1 MQNLIGRTLGRYR
14 IVEQIGAGGMGV
26 VYRAHDEHLDRDV
39 AIKVLPEEVSRDA
52 DRVAR
57 FQREAKAVAQLDH
70 PNILA
75 IHDFGSDEGMTYA
88 VTELLE
94 GCNLR
99 ERVPA
104 GGIGW
109 QKAVEIGSAVA
120 EGLAAAHGKD
130 IVHRDLKPENIFL
143 TADGRAKILDFG
155 LAQMRETVDEDA
167 ETLTITPAG
176 TVAGTI
182 MGTVGYMAPE
192 QVKGEPS
199 DARSD
204 IFAFGCLLY
213 EMVSGQQA
221 FRRKSTAEIQAAIL
235 KEEPPSLTSSG
246 VAVPAE
252 LERTIRRCLEKTP
265 EARFQS
271 ASDLAYNLKS
281 ISTDQAVPVAA
292 PARGVNKTVVLGV
305 AAVALMATLA
315 ILLVT
320 GKFGFDQSGPDHS
333 VIRSIAVLP
342 LQNLTG
348 DPEQD
353 YFVDGL
359 HEELISTFAQISA
372 FEKVIARTS
381 VLAFQGSGTSI
392 HEIGEQLGV
401 DLVVEGSVRRSG
413 NTVRTT
419 VQLIDAETEDHLW
432 AKSFERDLTDILA
445 LQSDV
450 ARAVVNEV
458 ELALTPEDEA
468 RLASAPQV
476 DPEAYEAY
484 LKGMSH
490 LYKLTPP
497 EIDAALHYFEQALEK
512 DPDYALGHA
521 GVSFVW
527 VARQQMGL
535 VIPSEA
541 TPKAKEAAQ
550 RALDLDDTLPEA
562 HYTWAAIKTWS
573 DWDWEGG
580 EQAFKRALELNPNL
594 AEALVYY
601 SHLLCYLD
609 RRDEALELAERAVQ
623 LDPLN
628 SIILTIS
635 GVTFGYAG
643 RFDEAIERHQQAL
656 RTSPNDPV
664 AHNSLW
670 ETYYKMGMY
679 EKSLESAKAFFR
691 GLGFNEIADA
701 MARGYE
707 EDGYP
712 GAMTSAAEIMETFA
726 KQTYFSPAFVAMIYA
741 LAGDREKTIEWLEMG
756 YEVGDPNMPYA
767 GGFVFFDLLAE
778 DPRYQDLLRR
788 MNLPDY

>member
-1 MQNLIGRTLGRYR
+1 
-14 IVEQIGAGGMGV
+14 
-26 VYRAHDEHLDRDV
+26 
-39 AIKVLPEEVSRDA
+39 
-52 DRVAR
+52 
-57 FQREAKAVAQLDH
+57 
-70 PNILA
+70 
-75 IHDFGSDEGMTYA
+75 
-88 VTELLE
+88 
-94 GCNLR
+94 
-99 ERVPA
+99 
-104 GGIGW
+104 
-109 QKAVEIGSAVA
+109 
-120 EGLAAAHGKD
+120 
-130 IVHRDLKPENIFL
+130 
-143 TADGRAKILDFG
+143 
-155 LAQMRETVDEDA
+155 
-167 ETLTITPAG
+167 
-176 TVAGTI
+176 
-182 MGTVGYMAPE
+182 
-192 QVKGEPS
+192 
-199 DARSD
+199 
-204 IFAFGCLLY
+204 
-213 EMVSGQQA
+213 
-221 FRRKSTAEIQAAIL
+221 
-235 KEEPPSLTSSG
+235 
-246 VAVPAE
+246 
-252 LERTIRRCLEKTP
+252 
-265 EARFQS
+265 
-271 ASDLAYNLKS
+271 
-281 ISTDQAVPVAA
+281 
-292 PARGVNKTVVLGV
+292 
-305 AAVALMATLA
+305 
-315 ILLVT
+315 
-320 GKFGFDQSGPDHS
+320 
-333 VIRSIAVLP
+333 
-342 LQNLTG
+342 
-348 DPEQD
+348 
-353 YFVDGL
+353 
-359 HEELISTFAQISA
+359 
-372 FEKVIARTS
+372 
-381 VLAFQGSGTSI
+381 
-392 HEIGEQLGV
+392 
-401 DLVVEGSVRRSG
+401 
-413 NTVRTT
+413 
-419 VQLIDAETEDHLW
+419 VQLIDARSENHLW
-432 AKSFERDLTDILA
+432 TNSFERDLTDILA

-541 TPKAKEAAQ
+541 TPKAKVAAQ
-550 RALDLDDTLPEA
+550 RALELDNTLPEA

-580 EQAFKRALELNPNL
+580 ERAFKRALELNPNL

-670 ETYYKMGMY
+670 ETYYKVGMY
-679 EKSLESAKAFFR
+679 EESLQSAKAFFT
-691 GLGFNEIADA
+691 GLGMNEIAEA

-707 EDGYP
+707 EDGYT
-712 GAMTSAAEIMETFA
+712 GAMYSAAEIMESFA
-726 KQTYFSPAFVAMIYA
+726 KQTYFSPTFVAMLYS
-741 LAGDREKTIEWLEMG
+741 LAGDPEKTIEWLEMG
-756 YEVGDPNMPYA
+756 YEVRDPNMPYA

-788 MNLPDY
+788 MNLPNYRQ